1 MNRFTR
7 FSRITLGLALTA
19 IMILSAFATVGAQDA
34 KVLKVVMG
42 AAGTEVEWD
51 VALATDTTSHTFIE
65 MMYPGLAPRNEV
77 TSEPE
82 HGMATEWTISDDFL
96 TYTFKIKEGVPWVVY
111 DAATD
116 SVVEVKDADGN
127 VRYVTAHDFVYGALR
142 TMTPEIASDYG
153 YLPAMWVAGGNE
165 FNGGEG
171 AIEDVQIV
179 ALDDYTLQ
187 IISPEPAGFLLQ
199 VYGLWVFTAQ
209 PQFAIDEYGDAW
221 VLPGNYPS
229 YGTFVLKEYEPGSRV
244 VVVKNPFWTGT
255 DSHPVSALDVIEAQ
269 MLDASAGLA
278 AFEAGEVDTI
288 EVVPLPDLD
297 RLRVERP
304 DELYIGPRDC
314 TYYYGFNVEKAP
326 VDNVHM
332 RRALS
337 MAIDRQALI
346 DAVLKGGEE
355 PAGMFSPPAFAASA
369 TQAEYPELGVYS
381 DNAKAQEELNAY
393 FEETG
398 TTMADLPPITLMH
411 NTSEAHALIAQA
423 VQQMWKDNLGL
434 EVEVT
439 NQEWQTYLDLLTNDA
454 PQVWRLGW
462 CSDYPDPNNFLGD
475 VFRSDSGNNNTNWG
489 SEEFD
494 ALIDEAKVLIDTP
507 QRKDLYAQAEQ
518 ILIWEDAA
526 IAPIYFY
533 TKLSMVADYLSSTP
547 SRIGIERYDKW
558 DFE

>member
-1 MNRFTR
+1 MNRIKRFTR
-7 FSRITLGLALTA
+7 IALGLALAMT
-19 IMILSAFATVGAQDA
+19 LVWSATATVGAQDA

-82 HGMATEWTISDDFL
+82 HGMATEWEISDDFL
-96 TYTFKIKEGVPWVVY
+96 VYTFKIKEGVSWVVY
-111 DAATD
+111 DPESDQVVQATD
-116 SVVEVKDADGN
+116 EDGN

-142 TMTPEIASDYG
+142 TMDPATASDYG
-153 YLPAMWVAGGNE
+153 YLPAAWTAGGE
-165 FNGGEG
+165 AFNSGDGSVD
-171 AIEDVQIV
+171 DVQIV

-187 IISPEPAGFLLQ
+187 ITAPEPAAFLLQ

-209 PQFAIDEYGDAW
+209 PQWAIEEYGDAW

-229 YGTFVLKEYEPGSRV
+229 YGTFVLKEYEPGSHV
-244 VVVKNPFWTGT
+244 VVVKNPFWEGT
-255 DSHPVSALDVIEAQ
+255 ESHPVPKIDVIDAQ

-288 EVVPLPDLD
+288 ESVPLPDLD

-304 DELYIGPRDC
+304 DELFIGSVDC
-314 TYYYGFNVEKAP
+314 TYYYGFNVEKEP
-326 VDNVHM
+326 VNNVHM

-337 MAIDRQALI
+337 SAIDRQTLV
-346 DAVLKGGEE
+346 DAILKGGQQ
-355 PAGMFSPPAFAASA
+355 PAGFFSRPNFAASP
-369 TQAEYPELGVYS
+369 TQEEYPDLGVYS
-381 DNAKAQEELNAY
+381 DPMKAQEELNAY
-393 FEETG
+393 FEDTG
-398 TTMADLPPITLMH
+398 TSMDDLPPITLMH
-411 NTSEAHALIAQA
+411 NTSESHAIIAQA
-423 VQQMWKDNLGL
+423 VQQMWKDTLGI

-439 NQEWQTYLDLLTNDA
+439 NQEWQTYLDLLVNDA

-462 CSDYPDPNNFLGD
+462 CADYPDPNNFLGD

-494 ALIDEAKVLIDTP
+494 SLIDEAKVLTDT
-507 QRKDLYAQAEQ
+507 QARKDLYARAEH
-518 ILIWEDAA
+518 ILTWEDAA
-526 IAPIYFY
+526 MAPIYFY
-533 TKLSMVADYLSSTP
+533 TKLSMIADYLDATP
-547 SRIGIERYDKW
+547 STIGVERYDKW
-558 DFE
+558 DIP